1 MGTLGGIAA
10 YAGITPDGAGC
21 ATDDDGVWG
30 ICTKQNSES
39 ITGKIL
45 EKSDYCFPANVI
57 K

>member
-45 EKSDYCFPANVI
+45 EKSDYCFPVNVI